1 MIFNSVTFLIFLLI
15 VVSLYW
21 ILKPSAKMWMLLI
34 SSCIFYGFWRWEFL
48 GVMFVS
54 ALTDYF
60 TALEIGK
67 TPLENKKRR
76 HWLLAVTLIVNL
88 GLLIYFKY
96 LYFISLN
103 VNSTFNLLGFT
114 YQISL
119 YNVILPF
126 GISFYTFETI
136 SYTLNVFRGL
146 LKPKKKLI
154 Q

>member
-1 MIFNSVTFLIFLLI
+1 MVFNSVTFLIFLVS

-21 ILKPSAKMWMLLI
+21 VLKPSAKMWMLLI

-67 TPLENKKRR
+67 TTPENKKRR
-76 HWLLAVTLIVNL
+76 NWLLAATLTVNL

-96 LYFISLN
+96 LLKF
-103 VNSTFNLLGFT
+103 NS
-114 YQISL
+114 I
-119 YNVILPF
+119 I
-126 GISFYTFETI
+126 
-136 SYTLNVFRGL
+136 
-146 LKPKKKLI
+146 
-154 Q
+154 